1 MHVKT
6 VRLFDND
13 ALESLTRV
21 HPIVPLLFWSPV
33 ILYLLWQSVSAHELS
48 IAQISMLVIPGI
60 LTWSITEY
68 WVHRIPFHYPAKSAF
83 GKRVVF
89 LYHGVH
95 HAAPNDKTRLV
106 MPPAGGVLVMVVLW
120 FLFAQ
125 VIPAPWLQ
133 PFFAFF
139 ILGYLIYD
147 YLHYATHHF
156 RMKSPMMAALTR
168 HHLKHHFASD
178 KTNFGVSSPLWDWVF
193 GTLHRIEKRSP

>member
-1 MHVKT
+1 MHAKS

-13 ALESLTRV
+13 ILESLTRV

-33 ILYLLWQSVSAHELS
+33 ILYLLWQSVTVNDLS
-48 IAQISMLVIPGI
+48 VMQISALLVPGVI
-60 LTWSITEY
+60 AWSFTEY

-83 GKRVVF
+83 GKRFVF

-95 HAAPNDKTRLV
+95 HAAPNDKRRLV
-106 MPPAGGVLVMVVLW
+106 MPPAGSVLVMVVLW
-120 FLFAQ
+120 LLFAQ
-125 VIPAPWLQ
+125 VIPAPWLE
-133 PFFAFF
+133 PFLAFF

-156 RMKSPMMAALTR
+156 RMKSPLMAALTR

-193 GTLHRIEKRSP
+193 GTLHRAGT